1 MINSIKSI
9 FIIPLLVLTFGVC
22 MAMIYIVPALIISVI
37 TFDLSKY
44 STLTQHPTYGAVM
57 GFISFVITICAFTWT
72 YEEHK
77 W

>member
-1 MINSIKSI
+1 MINLIKSI
-9 FIIPLLVLTFGVC
+9 FIIPLLVLTFGAC
-22 MAMIYIVPALIISVI
+22 MAMIYVVPALITSVI

-44 STLTQHPTYGAVM
+44 STLTQHPTYGVVM
-57 GFISFVITICAFTWT
+57 GVISFVITICAFTWA